1 MNPYLISLICGVIG
15 YVVGSIPFG
24 YVIVKIATGTD
35 IRTHG
40 SGRTGGTNAYR
51 AAGPIAGVLTAL
63 LDGCKGVI
71 IVTLIQSLVGTATTN
86 GLAEALAGV
95 GVILGHNKSLFL
107 KFSGG
112 AGGATAVGTGFAF
125 SITAGFSALFLGLF
139 MWLVIGYASL
149 ATILASASVAIVTTI
164 LALNGSVPSTYP
176 IYGWGALIL
185 CLIALRPNLKRLL
198 EGNEKRVDILKLR
211 TPKN

>member
-1 MNPYLISLICGVIG
+1 MNSYIISLICGVIG
-15 YVVGSIPFG
+15 YVVGSIPSG
-24 YVIVKIATGTD
+24 YLIVKAATGTD

-51 AAGPIAGVLTAL
+51 AAGVVAGILTAVLDIGKGLITVL
-63 LDGCKGVI
+63 LI
-71 IVTLIQSLVGTATTN
+71 RSLGLETG
-86 GLAEALAGV
+86 GLAESLAGL

-107 KFSGG
+107 KFAGG

-125 SITAGFSALFLGLF
+125 SFAAGMVAMLLGTF

-164 LALNGSVPSTYP
+164 LAINGSVPSTYP

-198 EGNEKRVDILKLR
+198 DGTEKRVDILKLR
-211 TPKN
+211 SKNK